1 MRNLNNLL
9 NKITVSETYKIVF
22 ENYPDVVSVEQMS
35 EMLQISTK
43 TAYKLLRENKI
54 EHFRFGKKI
63 VIPKLRI
70 MNYLK
75 MISDEMA

>member
-1 MRNLNNLL
+1 ME